1 MAVSL
6 FCFII
11 FYSFLEKVEKMARTK
26 SLIDHFLI
34 VTDPRINRT
43 KKHNL
48 IDIIVIAV
56 CGVICSCETWVDI
69 EEYGYSKEEWFKK
82 FLELPGGIPSHDTF
96 GRVFSLI
103 DPIEFQKAF
112 YEWTK
117 SVIKITEG
125 EVISMDGKYFRSS
138 LTKKGD
144 PRSVIGMVS
153 AWASK
158 AGVALAQK
166 KADFKKSGEK
176 QIYRDLIDILD
187 LKGCIVTMDAYGC
200 HADITN
206 RIIEKEG
213 HFVVGLKRNQR
224 LIYDE
229 AVMLFK
235 SKKKIKSCETID
247 KSHGR
252 VERRVCRS
260 LKFDMELLDIENRHA
275 IKRIKAW
282 TGIKSV
288 TEIFSERTLN
298 GKTSQQA
305 RYYISSLPPDPVK
318 LLETIRSHWGVEN
331 KLHYVLDVA
340 FDEDHS
346 RIRIGHAG
354 ENMAVLR
361 RLALNLLRQEK
372 TSKRSINGKRL
383 KCSWTEDYL
392 LKVIK
397 GMSLDHLQ
405 N

>member
-1 MAVSL
+1 MA
-6 FCFII
+6 
-11 FYSFLEKVEKMARTK
+11 KTK

-34 VTDPRINRT
+34 VSDPRINRR

-48 IDIIVIAV
+48 IDIIVIAI

-69 EEYGYSKEEWFKK
+69 EEYGLSKEDWFKQ

-103 DPIEFQKAF
+103 DPTEFQKAF

-125 EVISMDGKYFRSS
+125 EIIAMDGKYFRSS
-138 LTKKGD
+138 LTKAGD

-153 AWASK
+153 AWASN

-166 KADFKKSGEK
+166 KADFKKSNEK
-176 QIYRDLIDILD
+176 KIYKDLISILEI
-187 LKGCIVTMDAYGC
+187 KGCIVTMDAYGC

-206 RIIEKEG
+206 EIIKKNG
-213 HFVVGLKRNQR
+213 DFAVGLKRNQKI
-224 LIYDE
+224 LYSEVEKI
-229 AVMLFK
+229 FK
-235 SKKKIKSCETID
+235 DSKNIKQVETSE

-252 VERRVCRS
+252 FEKRTCKALNFDLSNIADVSKKALKRFKTWEGVRSVVEIVS
-260 LKFDMELLDIENRHA
+260 NR
-275 IKRIKAW
+275 K
-282 TGIKSV
+282 
-288 TEIFSERTLN
+288 LN
-298 GKTSQQA
+298 GRSSTQT
-305 RYYISSLPPDPVK
+305 RYYITSLKADPGK
-318 LLETIRSHWGVEN
+318 LLHVIRSHWEVEN
-331 KLHYVLDVA
+331 KLNYVLDVA

-346 RIRIGHAG
+346 RVRIGHAA
-354 ENMAVLR
+354 ENLAVIR

-372 TSKRSINGKRL
+372 TSTRSVNGKRL
-383 KCSWTEDYL
+383 KCSWTNEYL

-397 GMSLDHLQ
+397 GMSLDNLM